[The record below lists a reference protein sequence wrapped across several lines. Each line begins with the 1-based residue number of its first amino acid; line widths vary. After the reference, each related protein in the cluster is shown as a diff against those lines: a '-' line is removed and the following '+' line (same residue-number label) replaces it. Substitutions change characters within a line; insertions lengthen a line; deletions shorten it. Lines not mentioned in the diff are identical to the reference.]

1 MSESVI
7 SGRRQAVFRIA
18 FGAHHVIVKL
28 QLVIL
33 ATFFRFGAD
42 KLEHIQFPGFQCY
55 LENWMF

>member
-7 SGRRQAVFRIA
+7 SARRQAVFRIA
-18 FGAHHVIVKL
+18 FGAPIIVKL

-42 KLEHIQFPGFQCY
+42 KLEHIQFPGFHCC
-55 LENWMF
+55 LENWMI